1 MYPSL
6 GNATVY
12 HRHYA
17 ESFISAQLQKMVI
30 FTVFSYFDCKESF
43 DASFNVIFLIVECVA
58 VLIKL
63 YILLNEKG

>member
-30 FTVFSYFDCKESF
+30 FTVFSNVDCKDTF
-43 DASFNVIFLIVECVA
+43 GVCFMPYFVIVQSVA
-58 VLIKL
+58 VLVMKR
-63 YILLNEKG
+63 LNNETK